1 MKKTKDGFLGV
12 EGRERKW
19 GRVLF
24 LGEKPKGGL
33 HDKMTELLLN
43 TILNKV
49 YLHYKHLTI
58 KKKTNVA

>member
-1 MKKTKDGFLGV
+1 MNKTKDGFLGV
-12 EGRERKW
+12 EGRERKR

-24 LGEKPKGGL
+24 LGEKSKGGL

-43 TILNKV
+43 TILIKV
-49 YLHYKHLTI
+49 CLHYKYLTI